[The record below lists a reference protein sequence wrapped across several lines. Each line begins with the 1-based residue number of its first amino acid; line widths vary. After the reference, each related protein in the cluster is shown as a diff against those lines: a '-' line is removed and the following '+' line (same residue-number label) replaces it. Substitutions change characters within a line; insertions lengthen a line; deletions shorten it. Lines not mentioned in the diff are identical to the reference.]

1 MINIYKGE
9 VCSPCGGPPPSYLT
23 ALVVVVDTRVLN
35 SEAKV
40 QGRPIPV
47 LETATVYSP
56 DYPSDVAMPLCDLA
70 WFESSTDPP
79 PS

>member
-1 MINIYKGE
+1 M
-9 VCSPCGGPPPSYLT
+9 CSPCRGPPPSYLT

-40 QGRPIPV
+40 QGPPV
-47 LETATVYSP
+47 PDRETAAVCSP
-56 DYPSDVAMPLCDLA
+56 YYPSDVATPLRDLA
-70 WFESSTDPP
+70 WSKSSADPP